1 MSTPVPPLVPTSAM
15 PLATDS
21 DAAFDAKAFPALASL
36 NPFGVSLEAIGA
48 ATVAN
53 ANAALA
59 AALGGDLPAITGQ
72 ALKLLRVNAGET
84 AAEFVDP
91 ATVVLAEAPE
101 LTQVQVENPA
111 STVFGQVSGQR
122 LGQAVAA
129 NLPAP
134 TPPTTS
140 EVLSATAGAAFGAVG
155 TYAFLYSGNNVSIV
169 NGIDYAGSDLFAA
182 GIWKD
187 GSTIS
192 TDGTTSDISATRGGT
207 AQSGTWKAM
216 GRVNVASTAGNDTR
230 ITLFLRIA

>member
-1 MSTPVPPLVPTSAM
+1 MRSEA
-15 PLATDS
+15 D
-21 DAAFDAKAFPALASL
+21 DAW
-36 NPFGVSLEAIGA
+36 I
-48 ATVAN
+48 
-53 ANAALA
+53 
-59 AALGGDLPAITGQ
+59 ALGTLDQDANTFTPAGLT
-72 ALKLLRVNAGET
+72 N
-84 AAEFVDP
+84 
-91 ATVVLAEAPE
+91 
-101 LTQVQVENPA
+101 LTQIQAEDDT

-129 NLPAP
+129 NVPAP

-169 NGIDYAGSDLFAA
+169 NGSDYAGSDLFAA

>member
-1 MSTPVPPLVPTSAM
+1 MSQNDYVIANQTTPLFRADLN
-15 PLATDS
+15 LALQ
-21 DAAFDAKAFPALASL
+21 ALASTSSGATAPATTYANML
-36 NPFGVSLEAIGA
+36 WYDTSANTLYMRSEADDAWI
-48 ATVAN
+48 
-53 ANAALA
+53 
-59 AALGGDLPAITGQ
+59 ALGTLDQDANTFTPAGLT
-72 ALKLLRVNAGET
+72 N
-84 AAEFVDP
+84 
-91 ATVVLAEAPE
+91 
-101 LTQVQVENPA
+101 LTQIQAEDDT

-129 NLPAP
+129 NVPAP

-140 EVLSATAGAAFGAVG
+140 EVLSATAGAAFGAIG

-169 NGIDYAGSDLFAA
+169 NGSDYAGSDLFAA

-192 TDGTTSDISATRGGT
+192 TDGTTSDILATRGGT

-216 GRVNVASTAGNDTR
+216 GRVNVASSAGNDTR